1 MTVQPR
7 HIPLSQDA
15 ALVIALAGTAM
26 PFAHSAEDEAE
37 RWLRALRLHGQ
48 VGSALQ
54 SLGVGESPL
63 MTGSDADHSGEV
75 DGTPSFGAAV
85 LDDVSKRAGEL
96 ARARLADTIGT
107 GDILFAVLDVYGRLF
122 DRVLYLRGTSR
133 EELAERLAT
142 SDDRH
147 QD

>member
-1 MTVQPR
+1 MV
-7 HIPLSQDA
+7 
-15 ALVIALAGTAM
+15 ALAGTAM

-54 SLGVGESPL
+54 ALGVGESPL

-75 DGTPSFGAAV
+75 DGTPAFGPGV
-85 LDDVSKRAGEL
+85 LDDVAEARRASSP
-96 ARARLADTIGT
+96 APALADTVGT
-107 GDILFAVLDVYGRLF
+107 ADLLFAVLDVYGRLF

-133 EELAERLAT
+133 EELSERLAAHEHH
-142 SDDRH
+142 D
-147 QD
+147 

>member
-1 MTVQPR
+1 LTVQPR

-15 ALVIALAGTAM
+15 ALIVALAGTAM

-37 RWLRALRLHGQ
+37 RWLRALRLHGH

-75 DGTPSFGAAV
+75 DGTPAFGTAV
-85 LDDVSKRAGEL
+85 IEDVAKRAGEL
-96 ARARLADTIGT
+96 ARARMADTIGT
-107 GDILFAVLDVYGRLF
+107 PDLLFAVLDVYGRLF

-133 EELAERLAT
+133 EELAERLGT
-142 SDDRH
+142 LESHYD
-147 QD
+147 